1 MQKNEIV
8 FDKVGTAFNEATE
21 VQCVKIKL
29 GRNEWL
35 YLTNAY
41 IPPPSSNGQVIAFHP
56 EIILLKDPA
65 IICGDF
71 NAHSQIWEHNYPS
84 DSRGG

>member
-1 MQKNEIV
+1 M

-29 GRNEWL
+29 ASNEWL

-71 NAHSQIWEHNYPS
+71 
-84 DSRGG
+84 